1 MRSYTITL
9 NHYHMKII
17 IAGAGAVGT
26 HLAKLLS
33 RENHDI
39 TLMDESPEK
48 LEDIS
53 SNFDI
58 LALPLAPSSI
68 SALNQAEVG
77 KADLFIGV
85 TPDEAHNMTACML
98 ASKLGAKKTVARV
111 DNYEYT
117 LPQHRDFFKTVG
129 IDSIIYP
136 EMLAGKEILH
146 NIKRSWIRQWWEVQ
160 DGALILIGVKVRQ
173 NAQILDKPLK
183 DLCGTDS
190 PYHIVAIKRGDET
203 VIPHG
208 GDCLRALDV
217 VYFMTTPK
225 YVNYIRDLAGKEV
238 YPDVSNVIIMGGGS
252 TAVHLVDAMP
262 DYMHAKIIE
271 ADVRR
276 AEKLN
281 EVVTNPR
288 SMVIRGDGRD
298 LSLLEE
304 EGIRKTQ
311 AFCALTENSET
322 NILACLAAKRL
333 GVRKTVA
340 MVENTDYISMAES
353 LDIGTIINKKTFAAS
368 HIYQMMLK
376 ADITSVKSLT
386 VANADVAE
394 FSVSPEARIIRKPV
408 KDLDLPTCVTL
419 GGLVRDGHG
428 ELINGTT
435 LIRPGDTVV
444 AFCLNGGIKKL
455 EKFFK

>member
-1 MRSYTITL
+1 
-9 NHYHMKII
+9 MKII

-33 RENHDI
+33 REHHDI
-39 TLMDESPEK
+39 TLMDESAEK

-58 LALPLAPSSI
+58 LTLPLSPSSI
-68 SALNQAEVG
+68 SALKEAEVG
-77 KADLFIGV
+77 RADLFIGV

-111 DNYEYT
+111 DNFEYT
-117 LPQHRDFFKTVG
+117 LPQHRDFFRTVG
-129 IDSIIYP
+129 IGSIIYP
-136 EMLAGKEILH
+136 EMLAGQEILH

-160 DGALILIGVKVRQ
+160 DGALILLGVKLRQ
-173 NAQILDKPLK
+173 NAKILDLPLK
-183 DLCGTDS
+183 DLCGPDS
-190 PYHIVAIKRGDET
+190 PYHIVAIKRADET
-203 VIPHG
+203 LIPHG
-208 GDCLRALDV
+208 NDYLRSLDV

-225 YVNYIRDLAGKEV
+225 YVNYIRDLAGKEE
-238 YPDVSNVIIMGGGS
+238 YPDVSNVVVMGGGS
-252 TAVHLVDAMP
+252 TAVHLANAMP

-271 ADVRR
+271 NDAQR
-276 AEKLN
+276 AARLN
-281 EVVTNPR
+281 EVVTNR
-288 SMVIRGDGRD
+288 HALIIHGDGRD

-304 EGIRKTQ
+304 EGIRKAQ

-340 MVENTDYISMAES
+340 MVENTDYIGMAES

-394 FSVSPEARIIRKPV
+394 FSVSPEAKIIRKQV
-408 KDLDLPTCVTL
+408 KDLSLPSCVTL

-428 ELINGTT
+428 ELINGST

-444 AFCLNGGIKKL
+444 AFCLSGGIKKL

>member
-1 MRSYTITL
+1 
-9 NHYHMKII
+9 MKII

-53 SNFDI
+53 SNLDI
-58 LALPLAPSSI
+58 LTLPLPPSSI
-68 SALNQAEVG
+68 SALQEAEVG
-77 KADLFIGV
+77 NADLFIGV

-111 DNYEYT
+111 DNFEYT
-117 LPQHRDFFKTVG
+117 LPQHREFFKTVG
-129 IDSIIYP
+129 IGSIIYP
-136 EMLAGKEILH
+136 EMLAGQEILH

-160 DGALILIGVKVRQ
+160 DGALILLGVKVRS
-173 NAQILDKPLK
+173 NAQILDQPLK
-183 DLCGTDS
+183 NLCGPES
-190 PYHIVAIKRGDET
+190 PYHIVAVKRGDT

-225 YVNYIRDLAGKEV
+225 YVNYIRDIAGKEE
-238 YPDVSNVIIMGGGS
+238 YPDVSNVFIMGGGS
-252 TAVHLVDAMP
+252 TAVHLANAMP

-271 ADVRR
+271 ADAHR
-276 AEKLN
+276 AQRLN
-281 EVVTNPR
+281 EVVTNR
-288 SMVIRGDGRD
+288 HAMIIHGDGRD

-304 EGIRKTQ
+304 EGIRKAQ

-340 MVENTDYISMAES
+340 MVENTDYIGMAES

-394 FSVSPEARIIRKPV
+394 FSVSAEAKITRKPV
-408 KDLDLPTCVTL
+408 KDLELPSSVTL
-419 GGLVRDGHG
+419 GGLVRAGHG
-428 ELINGTT
+428 ELINGST
-435 LIRPGDTVV
+435 LIKPGDTVV
-444 AFCLNGGIKKL
+444 AFCLSGGIKKL
-455 EKFFK
+455 EKYFK

>member
-1 MRSYTITL
+1 
-9 NHYHMKII
+9 MKII

-39 TLMDESPEK
+39 TLMDESPER
-48 LEDIS
+48 LEDLS

-58 LALPLAPSSI
+58 LTLPLNPSSI
-68 SALNQAEVG
+68 TALKEAEVG

-117 LPQHRDFFKTVG
+117 LPQHREFFKTVG
-129 IDSIIYP
+129 IGSIIYP
-136 EMLAGKEILH
+136 EMLAGQEILH
-146 NIKRSWIRQWWEVQ
+146 NIKRSWVRQWWEVQ
-160 DGALILIGVKVRQ
+160 NGALILLGVKVRG
-173 NAQILDKPLK
+173 NAQILNKPLK
-183 DLCGTDS
+183 ELCGPDS
-190 PYHIVAIKRGDET
+190 PYHIVAIKRCDET

-208 GDCLRALDV
+208 NDCLLAQDV

-225 YVNYIRDLAGKEV
+225 YVNYLRDITGKED
-238 YPDVSNVIIMGGGS
+238 YPDVSNVFIMGGGS
-252 TAVHLVDAMP
+252 TAVHLADSMP

-271 ADVRR
+271 ADAKR
-276 AEKLN
+276 AEHLN
-281 EVVTNPR
+281 EVVTNR
-288 SMVIRGDGRD
+288 HTMIIHGDGRD

-304 EGIRKTQ
+304 EGIRKAQ

-340 MVENTDYISMAES
+340 MVENTDYICMAES

-394 FSVSPEARIIRKPV
+394 FSVSPEARIIRKPI
-408 KDLDLPTCVTL
+408 KDLDLPSSVTL
-419 GGLVRDGHG
+419 GGLVRNGHG
-428 ELINGTT
+428 ELINGST
-435 LIRPGDTVV
+435 LIRPGDTIV
-444 AFCLNGGIKKL
+444 AFCLSGGIKKL
-455 EKFFK
+455 ERFFK

>member
-1 MRSYTITL
+1 
-9 NHYHMKII
+9 MKII

-33 RENHDI
+33 HENHDI

-48 LEDIS
+48 LEDLS
-53 SNFDI
+53 ANFDI
-58 LALPLAPSSI
+58 LTLPLSPSSI
-68 SALNQAEVG
+68 SALQEAEVG

-117 LPQHRDFFKTVG
+117 LPQHREFFKTVG
-129 IDSIIYP
+129 IGSIIYP
-136 EMLAGKEILH
+136 EMLAGQEILH

-160 DGALILIGVKVRQ
+160 NGALILLGVKVRR
-173 NAQILDKPLK
+173 NAQILDQPLK
-183 DLCGTDS
+183 DLCGPDA
-190 PYHIVAIKRGDET
+190 PYHVVAVKRSGET

-208 GDCLRALDV
+208 GDCLRAQDV

-225 YVNYIRDLAGKEV
+225 YVNYIRDIAGKEE

-252 TAVHLVDAMP
+252 TAVHLANYMP

-271 ADVRR
+271 SNVKR
-276 AEKLN
+276 AERLN
-281 EVVTNPR
+281 EVVTNR
-288 SMVIRGDGRD
+288 HTMIIHGDGRD

-340 MVENTDYISMAES
+340 MVENTDYIGMAES

-386 VANADVAE
+386 VAQADVAE
-394 FSVSPEARIIRKPV
+394 YSVSAEAKVTRKLV
-408 KDLDLPTCVTL
+408 KDLDLPNSVTL
-419 GGLVRDGHG
+419 GGLVRGG
-428 ELINGTT
+428 NGQLINGST
-435 LIRPGDTVV
+435 LIQPGDTVV
-444 AFCLNGGIKKL
+444 AFCLSGGIKKL
-455 EKFFK
+455 EKYFK

>member
-1 MRSYTITL
+1 
-9 NHYHMKII
+9 MKII

-26 HLAKLLS
+26 HLAKLFS
-33 RENHDI
+33 QEHHDI
-39 TLMDESPEK
+39 TLMDENPEK
-48 LEDIS
+48 LEDLAS
-53 SNFDI
+53 DFDI
-58 LALPLAPSSI
+58 LTLSLSPSSI
-68 SALNQAEVG
+68 SALREAEVDH
-77 KADLFIGV
+77 ADLFIGV

-117 LPQHRDFFKTVG
+117 LPEHREFFRTVG

-136 EMLAGKEILH
+136 EMLAGQEILH

-160 DGALILIGVKVRQ
+160 NGALILLGAKLRQ
-173 NAQILDKPLK
+173 SAQILEQPLK
-183 DLCGTDS
+183 DLCGPDS
-190 PYHIVAIKRGDET
+190 PYHIVAVKRDDET

-208 GDCLRALDV
+208 GDCLRDGDI

-225 YVNYIRDLAGKEV
+225 YINYIRDLAGKED
-238 YPDVSNVIIMGGGS
+238 YPDVQNVFIMGGGS
-252 TAVHLVDAMP
+252 TAVHLVNAMP
-262 DYMHAKIIE
+262 DYMRAKIIE
-271 ADVRR
+271 ANPRR
-276 AEKLN
+276 AERLN
-281 EVVTNPR
+281 EVVHNKHTL
-288 SMVIRGDGRD
+288 IIHGDGRD

-304 EGIRKTQ
+304 EGIRKAQ
-311 AFCALTENSET
+311 AFAALTENSET

-353 LDIGTIINKKTFAAS
+353 LEIGTIINKKTFAAS

-394 FSVSPEARIIRKPV
+394 FSVSPEARVVGHAV
-408 KDLDLPTCVTL
+408 KDLGLPSTVTL
-419 GGLVRDGHG
+419 GGLVRGG
-428 ELINGTT
+428 EGQLINGST
-435 LIRPGDTVV
+435 LIQPGDTVV
-444 AFCLNGGIKKL
+444 AFCLAGGIKKL
-455 EKFFK
+455 EKYFK

>member
-1 MRSYTITL
+1 
-9 NHYHMKII
+9 MKII

-39 TLMDESPEK
+39 TLMDESPER
-48 LEDIS
+48 LEDLS

-58 LALPLAPSSI
+58 LTLPLNPSSI
-68 SALNQAEVG
+68 TALKEAEVG

-117 LPQHRDFFKTVG
+117 LPQHREFFKTVG
-129 IDSIIYP
+129 IGSIIYP
-136 EMLAGKEILH
+136 EMLAGQEILH

-160 DGALILIGVKVRQ
+160 NGALILLGVKVRG
-173 NAQILDKPLK
+173 NAQILNKPLK
-183 DLCGTDS
+183 DLCGPDS
-190 PYHIVAIKRGDET
+190 PYHIVAVKRGDET

-208 GDCLRALDV
+208 NDCLLAQDV

-225 YVNYIRDLAGKEV
+225 YVNYLREITGKED
-238 YPDVSNVIIMGGGS
+238 YPDVSNVFIMGGGS
-252 TAVHLVDAMP
+252 TAVHLADSMP

-271 ADVRR
+271 ADARR
-276 AEKLN
+276 AERLN
-281 EVVTNPR
+281 EVVANRHT
-288 SMVIRGDGRD
+288 MIIHGDGRD

-304 EGIRKTQ
+304 EGIRKAQ

-340 MVENTDYISMAES
+340 MVENTDYIGMAES

-394 FSVSPEARIIRKPV
+394 FSVSPEARIIRKPI
-408 KDLDLPTCVTL
+408 KDLALPSSVTL
-419 GGLVRDGHG
+419 GGLVRNGHG
-428 ELINGTT
+428 ELINGST
-435 LIRPGDTVV
+435 LIRPGDTIV
-444 AFCLNGGIKKL
+444 AFCLSGGIKKL
-455 EKFFK
+455 ERFFK

>member
-1 MRSYTITL
+1 
-9 NHYHMKII
+9 MKII

-26 HLAKLLS
+26 HLAKLFS
-33 RENHDI
+33 QEHHDI
-39 TLMDESPEK
+39 TLMDENPEK
-48 LEDIS
+48 LEDLAS
-53 SNFDI
+53 DFDI
-58 LALPLAPSSI
+58 LTLPLSPSSI
-68 SALNQAEVG
+68 SALREAEVDH
-77 KADLFIGV
+77 ADLFIGV

-117 LPQHRDFFKTVG
+117 LPEHREFFRTVG

-136 EMLAGKEILH
+136 EMLAGQEILH

-160 DGALILIGVKVRQ
+160 NGALILLGAKLRQ
-173 NAQILDKPLK
+173 SAQILEQPLK
-183 DLCGTDS
+183 DLCGPDS
-190 PYHIVAIKRGDET
+190 PYHIVAVKRDNET

-208 GDCLRALDV
+208 GDCLRDGDI

-225 YVNYIRDLAGKEV
+225 YINYIRDLAGKED
-238 YPDVSNVIIMGGGS
+238 YPDVQNVFIMGGGS
-252 TAVHLVDAMP
+252 TAVHLVNAMP
-262 DYMHAKIIE
+262 DYMRAKIIE
-271 ADVRR
+271 ANPRR
-276 AEKLN
+276 AERLN
-281 EVVTNPR
+281 EVVHNKHTL
-288 SMVIRGDGRD
+288 IIHGDGRD

-304 EGIRKTQ
+304 EGIRKAQ
-311 AFCALTENSET
+311 AFAALTENSET

-353 LDIGTIINKKTFAAS
+353 LEIGTIINKKTFAAS

-394 FSVSPEARIIRKPV
+394 FSVSPEARVVSHAV
-408 KDLDLPTCVTL
+408 KDLGLPSTVTL
-419 GGLVRDGHG
+419 GGLVRGG
-428 ELINGTT
+428 EGQLINGST
-435 LIRPGDTVV
+435 LIQPGDTVV
-444 AFCLNGGIKKL
+444 AFCLAGGIKKL
-455 EKFFK
+455 EKYFK

>member
-1 MRSYTITL
+1 
-9 NHYHMKII
+9 MKII

-33 RENHDI
+33 REHHDI

-48 LEDIS
+48 LEDLS
-53 SNFDI
+53 ANFDI
-58 LALPLAPSSI
+58 MTLPLSPSSVA
-68 SALNQAEVG
+68 ALKEAEVG
-77 KADLFIGV
+77 DADLFIGV

-98 ASKLGAKKTVARV
+98 ASNLGAKKTVARV

-117 LPQHRDFFKTVG
+117 TPENRDFFRTVG

-136 EMLAGKEILH
+136 EMLAGQEILH

-160 DGALILIGVKVRQ
+160 NGALILLAVKVRQ
-173 NAQILDKPLK
+173 NARILDQPLRV
-183 DLCGTDS
+183 LCGPES
-190 PYHIVAIKRGDET
+190 PYHIVAVKRGDET

-208 GDCLRALDV
+208 ADCLRANDI

-225 YVNYIRDLAGKEV
+225 YINYIRDLAGKED
-238 YPDVSNVIIMGGGS
+238 YPDVSNVFIMGGSS
-252 TAVHLVDAMP
+252 TAVHLANAMP

-271 ADVRR
+271 ADVKR
-276 AEKLN
+276 AERLN
-281 EVVTNPR
+281 EVIHNPHTL
-288 SMVIRGDGRD
+288 IIHGDGRD

-311 AFCALTENSET
+311 AFAALTENSET

-353 LDIGTIINKKTFAAS
+353 LEIGSIINKKTFAAS

-394 FSVSPEARIIRKPV
+394 FSASPEARIIRHPI
-408 KDLDLPTCVTL
+408 KDLGLPDCVTL
-419 GGLVRDGHG
+419 GGLVRNGHG
-428 ELINGTT
+428 QLINGMTQ
-435 LIRPGDTVV
+435 IQAGDTVV
-444 AFCLNGGIKKL
+444 AFCLAGGIKKL

>member
-1 MRSYTITL
+1 
-9 NHYHMKII
+9 MKII

-39 TLMDESPEK
+39 TLMDESPER
-48 LEDIS
+48 LEDLS

-58 LALPLAPSSI
+58 LTLPLNPSSI
-68 SALNQAEVG
+68 TALKEAEVG

-117 LPQHRDFFKTVG
+117 LPQHREFFKTVG
-129 IDSIIYP
+129 IGSIIYP
-136 EMLAGKEILH
+136 EMLAGQEILH
-146 NIKRSWIRQWWEVQ
+146 NIKRSWVRQWWEVQ
-160 DGALILIGVKVRQ
+160 NGALILLGVKVRG
-173 NAQILDKPLK
+173 NAQILNKPLK
-183 DLCGTDS
+183 ELCGPDS
-190 PYHIVAIKRGDET
+190 PYHIVAIKRCDET

-208 GDCLRALDV
+208 NDCLLAQDV

-225 YVNYIRDLAGKEV
+225 YVNYLRDITGKED
-238 YPDVSNVIIMGGGS
+238 YPDVSNVFIMGGGS
-252 TAVHLVDAMP
+252 TAVHLADSMP

-271 ADVRR
+271 ADAKR
-276 AEKLN
+276 AEHLN
-281 EVVTNPR
+281 EVVTNR
-288 SMVIRGDGRD
+288 HTMIIHGDGRD

-304 EGIRKTQ
+304 EGIRKAQ

-340 MVENTDYISMAES
+340 MVENTDYIGMAES

-394 FSVSPEARIIRKPV
+394 FSVSPEARIIRKPI
-408 KDLDLPTCVTL
+408 KDLDLPSSVTL
-419 GGLVRDGHG
+419 GGLVRNGHG
-428 ELINGTT
+428 ELINGST
-435 LIRPGDTVV
+435 LIRPGDTIV
-444 AFCLNGGIKKL
+444 AFCLSGGIKKL
-455 EKFFK
+455 ERFFK

>member
-1 MRSYTITL
+1 
-9 NHYHMKII
+9 MKII

-33 RENHDI
+33 REHHDI

-48 LEDIS
+48 LEDLS
-53 SNFDI
+53 ANFDI
-58 LALPLAPSSI
+58 MTLPLSPSSVA
-68 SALNQAEVG
+68 ALKEAEVG
-77 KADLFIGV
+77 DADLFIGV

-98 ASKLGAKKTVARV
+98 ASNLGAKKTVARV

-117 LPQHRDFFKTVG
+117 TPKNRDFFRTVG

-136 EMLAGKEILH
+136 EMLAGQEILH

-160 DGALILIGVKVRQ
+160 NGALILLAVKVRQ
-173 NAQILDKPLK
+173 NARILDQPLRV
-183 DLCGTDS
+183 LCGPES
-190 PYHIVAIKRGDET
+190 PYHIVAVKRGDET

-208 GDCLRALDV
+208 ADCLRANDI

-225 YVNYIRDLAGKEV
+225 YINYIRDLAGKED
-238 YPDVSNVIIMGGGS
+238 YPDVSNVFIMGGSS
-252 TAVHLVDAMP
+252 TAVHLANAMP

-271 ADVRR
+271 ADVKR
-276 AEKLN
+276 AERLN
-281 EVVTNPR
+281 EVIHNPHTL
-288 SMVIRGDGRD
+288 IIHGDGRD

-311 AFCALTENSET
+311 AFAALTENSET

-353 LDIGTIINKKTFAAS
+353 LEIGSIINKKTFAAS

-394 FSVSPEARIIRKPV
+394 FSASPEARIIRHPI
-408 KDLDLPTCVTL
+408 KDLGLPDCVTL
-419 GGLVRDGHG
+419 GGLVRNGHG
-428 ELINGTT
+428 QLINGMTQ
-435 LIRPGDTVV
+435 IQAGDTVV
-444 AFCLNGGIKKL
+444 AFCLAGGIKKL